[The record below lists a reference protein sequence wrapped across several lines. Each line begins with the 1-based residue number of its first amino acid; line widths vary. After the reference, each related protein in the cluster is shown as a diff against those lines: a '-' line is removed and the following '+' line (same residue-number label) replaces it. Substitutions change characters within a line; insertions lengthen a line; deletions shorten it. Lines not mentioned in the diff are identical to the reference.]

1 MGLRILIVEDDAVLA
16 DGISSAL
23 RKYGYVIDCLADGAH
38 ADQALGIESYD
49 LAILDLG
56 LPRMDGFQ
64 VLQRLRARKEK
75 MPVLILTAR
84 DELADRVKGLD
95 LGADDYVIKPF
106 ELVELEARVR
116 ALIRRSAGEASP
128 VLEIGSLSLDL
139 AARRVLLEGKALDL
153 TAREFAVLETL
164 MSRSGRV
171 VSKEQLN
178 EHLGPGAE
186 DLAENAIEVYVS
198 RLRRKIDGSRVNIR
212 TVRGFGYL
220 LEAAT
225 DHL

>member
-16 DGISSAL
+16 DGISNAL
-23 RKYGYVIDCLADGAH
+23 RKYGYVVDCLADGAH
-38 ADQALGIESYD
+38 ADQALGAESYD

-116 ALIRRSAGEASP
+116 AAFDPQQILNP
-128 VLEIGSLSLDL
+128 
-139 AARRVLLEGKALDL
+139 
-153 TAREFAVLETL
+153 
-164 MSRSGRV
+164 GRW
-171 VSKEQLN
+171 
-178 EHLGPGAE
+178 HA
-186 DLAENAIEVYVS
+186 D
-198 RLRRKIDGSRVNIR
+198 
-212 TVRGFGYL
+212 
-220 LEAAT
+220 AT
-225 DHL
+225 D

>member
-16 DGISSAL
+16 DGISNAL
-23 RKYGYVIDCLADGAH
+23 RKYGYVVDCLADGAH
-38 ADQALGIESYD
+38 ADQALGAESYD

-178 EHLGPGAE
+178 EHLVPGAE

-198 RLRRKIDGSRVNIR
+198 RLRRKIDGGRVNIR